1 MYDIIL
7 VIGLILWFTFIVI
20 QYIGGFEYLKEYLN
34 DTLEK
39 LQKIS
44 FLMYVTAFLPLII
57 MIFLLIGNST

>member
-57 MIFLLIGNST
+57 MIFLLIGNSN